1 MQAEDLSE
9 VQGLLHAGVITV
21 PCLIA
26 IKHCLAT
33 TNTPIE
39 SRMGKKQG
47 IMVLTSKYIE
57 TFDPRP
63 DRSAVQVL
71 FTLSPACIQRTVSPS
86 LAEQS
91 GQAWSLMELHDIGY
105 YCLLPWTTF
114 LPTIGS
120 MFG

>member
-1 MQAEDLSE
+1 LN
-9 VQGLLHAGVITV
+9 AGAITV

-26 IKHCLAT
+26 IRSALAT

-47 IMVLTSKYIE
+47 VMVLTSKYIE

-71 FTLSPACIQRTVSPS
+71 CPRFLAKVSVAAQGAPDITTNTLLSR
-86 LAEQS
+86 
-91 GQAWSLMELHDIGY
+91 GME
-105 YCLLPWTTF
+105 
-114 LPTIGS
+114 
-120 MFG
+120 

>member
-9 VQGLLHAGVITV
+9 VHALLHAGVITV

-71 FTLSPACIQRTVSPS
+71 YPLPAYTQECDAAVTGRFSRETGMVFD
-86 LAEQS
+86 A
-91 GQAWSLMELHDIGY
+91 AA
-105 YCLLPWTTF
+105 
-114 LPTIGS
+114 
-120 MFG
+120 

>member
-1 MQAEDLSE
+1 MTFTVLPTNRLVSCSYLKSAIPAEDLSE
-9 VQGLLHAGVITV
+9 LHALINAGVITV

-26 IKHCLAT
+26 IRSALAS

-71 FTLSPACIQRTVSPS
+71 
-86 LAEQS
+86 
-91 GQAWSLMELHDIGY
+91 
-105 YCLLPWTTF
+105 
-114 LPTIGS
+114 
-120 MFG
+120 